1 MIPADEDDAEFVKWL
16 KALNVPKGSNAPG
29 PEPTHRATAAE
40 YLHRLKISS
49 APKPPPEE
57 EPPRKV
63 SRLAAIREKVLPA
76 FFGPE
81 YTVHPDESGEKP
93 AIEILVFEPGTS
105 EQGTERDY
113 TTLVTS
119 GLSDARM
126 PVPEGS
132 PYHRAELLM
141 YVEEPDLTHANV
153 MQWLARLP
161 HQQKTTWYSPGT
173 TMSNGNPPQPIFEDS
188 ELDCFLFLSSIV
200 GNDDKVHEELV
211 LDGDPVLMLWVVLIT
226 HAERQFIIE
235 RGLDDFMNVLDENKH
250 SFVLDEGRKSFVEPD
265 E

>member
-1 MIPADEDDAEFVKWL
+1 
-16 KALNVPKGSNAPG
+16 
-29 PEPTHRATAAE
+29 
-40 YLHRLKISS
+40 
-49 APKPPPEE
+49 
-57 EPPRKV
+57 
-63 SRLAAIREKVLPA
+63 
-76 FFGPE
+76 
-81 YTVHPDESGEKP
+81 
-93 AIEILVFEPGTS
+93 
-105 EQGTERDY
+105 
-113 TTLVTS
+113 
-119 GLSDARM
+119 M